1 MSNIIAIKAESLGAE
16 LEPSYTFLLNAIL
29 GDLSWLDEVDIDSL
43 LALVEE
49 PDVCMPWAKRKPSQP
64 GMLPQQRFDV

>member
-16 LEPSYTFLLNAIL
+16 LEPSETFLLNSIL

-49 PDVCMPWAKRKPSQP
+49 PDVCMP
-64 GMLPQQRFDV
+64 